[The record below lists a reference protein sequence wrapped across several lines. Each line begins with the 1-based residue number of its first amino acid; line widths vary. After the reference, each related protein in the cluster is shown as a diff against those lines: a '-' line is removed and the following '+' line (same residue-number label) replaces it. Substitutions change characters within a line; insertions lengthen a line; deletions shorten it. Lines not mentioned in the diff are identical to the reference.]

1 MTLKTTL
8 ITFVVAAI
16 YFSGCQQKQATTTA
30 ADPAPQANLDTVG
43 YKLALAY
50 VKNYEKHAGK
60 ADSIIKLDQKPDT
73 VKVPNTRA
81 IWFDIDRLKALVD
94 SIKKEHG
101 DGIRFYLATYH
112 NDYPGTFVDGHIP
125 DKMYWGRNT
134 LIMVST
140 TEVKKDGK
148 TLHWDYYKGKPA
160 PGQNSGSTG
169 FIVGTTPENRGEQCP
184 PPATCSTTGATL
196 VQP

>member
-1 MTLKTTL
+1 MIKKFTL
-8 ITFVVAAI
+8 IALAFAAI
-16 YFSGCQQKQATTTA
+16 CFSACQQKPATTTVA
-30 ADPAPQANLDTVG
+30 APDPQANLDTVG

-73 VKVPNTRA
+73 MKVANTRA
-81 IWFDIDRLKALVD
+81 IWFDLKRLKALVAKID
-94 SIKKEHG
+94 SEKG

-140 TEVKKDGK
+140 VEVKKDGK
-148 TLHWDYYKGKPA
+148 TLHWDYYNGKPA
-160 PGQNSGSTG
+160 PGQNSGATG
-169 FIVGTTPENRGEQCP
+169 FIVGTPPENRGEQCP
-184 PPATCSTTGATL
+184 PPSTCSSIGATL
-196 VQP
+196 VQ

>member
-1 MTLKTTL
+1 MNLKITL
-8 ITFVVAAI
+8 ITFAFAAI
-16 YFSGCQQKQATTTA
+16 GFSACQQKQATTTA
-30 ADPAPQANLDTVG
+30 ADSNIQANLDTVG

-81 IWFDIDRLKALVD
+81 IWFDIKRLKALVAKID
-94 SIKKEHG
+94 TEHG

-140 TEVKKDGK
+140 TPVIKDGK
-148 TLHWDYYKGKPA
+148 TLHWDYYNGKPA
-160 PGQNSGSTG
+160 PGQNSGSGG
-169 FIVGTTPENRGEQCP
+169 FIVGTPPENRGEQCP
-184 PPATCSTTGATL
+184 PPSTCSSIGATL
-196 VQP
+196 VQ